1 MTKLNQNEINE
12 RLRKIP
18 GWKFSDNKISKE
30 FTLKDFKAA
39 LNFVNKIGE
48 EAEAMDHHPDILIHS
63 WNKVK
68 VSVSTHSE
76 GGITEKDFM
85 LAGKIEGVNK

>member
-1 MTKLNQNEINE
+1 MARLNDEQIKQL
-12 RLRKIP
+12 LRNVS
-18 GWKFSDNKISKE
+18 GWIYFDNTISRE

>member
-1 MTKLNQNEINE
+1 MARLNDEQIKQL
-12 RLRKIP
+12 LRNVS
-18 GWKFSDNKISKE
+18 GWIYFDNTISRE

-76 GGITEKDFM
+76 GGITEKDFI

>member
-1 MTKLNQNEINE
+1 MARLNDEQIKQL
-12 RLRKIP
+12 LRNVS
-18 GWKFSDNKISKE
+18 GWIYFDNTISKE